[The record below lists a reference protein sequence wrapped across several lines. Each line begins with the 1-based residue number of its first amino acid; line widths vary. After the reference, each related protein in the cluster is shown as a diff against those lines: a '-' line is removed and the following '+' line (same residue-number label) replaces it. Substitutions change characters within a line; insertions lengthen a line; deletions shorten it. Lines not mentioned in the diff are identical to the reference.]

1 MVKYKN
7 GTVGILNDDGD
18 VHVQNTNLF
27 VYGKKVVHAEKCAP
41 PGGRRQYFN
50 GTEWMCV
57 CEDGWSGLTCE
68 IEEQM
73 PWSGTVN
80 NGEVTLNGDAKSD
93 YTVYV
98 WHADVH
104 TGGYAYVQFH
114 YADGVVDEIRHTG
127 NGSRKFLKSDGTWT
141 GWFAVGSHGTTLRTQ
156 LGLVKYYDIDCT
168 QVAGTSTWYFTTSSG
183 SVSKIV
189 LKEDSGWG
197 GMKSVEVYRES

>member
-1 MVKYKN
+1 MFFGATAFEAN
-7 GTVGILNDDGD
+7 FACDDAVSGPASSCD
-18 VHVQNTNLF
+18 VR
-27 VYGKKVVHAEKCAP
+27 P
-41 PGGRRQYFN
+41 
-50 GTEWMCV
+50 M
-57 CEDGWSGLTCE
+57 D
-68 IEEQM
+68 QM

-104 TGGYAYVQFH
+104 LGGYAYVQFH